1 MKQFEYKTLEFE
13 PIGKWLNVIRMDTS
27 ELEITLN
34 KMGEE
39 GWELV
44 NSVDY
49 ATAGHTLKVIL
60 FFKRETRNS

>member
-13 PIGKWLNVIRMDTS
+13 PSGKWLKIIRMDAS

-34 KMGEE
+34 EMGEK

-49 ATAGHTLKVIL
+49 ASEGLTLKVIL
-60 FFKRETRNS
+60 FFKREKGKS